1 MEDMHMQQKNRW
13 RVTALVLAAALII
26 PAAGPVTSGA
36 KQKLALNRKK
46 VTLTVGKTCVL
57 KVKGTKKK
65 VRWSSSRTSIAS
77 VSKKGKVKAKKQG
90 MAKIKAR
97 VTGRKSPLV
106 CKVTVKKKTN
116 GDKSSEQYEP
126 QTNTTPPV
134 NGLQND
140 GAGAQTPSQ
149 APSVTPDG
157 SQKETPLPGDSAD
170 QTPEPSAKPTNSGM
184 PVQSSV
190 PSATATAKPV
200 VSTEPSKSPVPV
212 EADPVPDEFF
222 QTSKPAYETG
232 KPESPE
238 LSADSGVYGK
248 AFKIGMKSQPGT
260 KIYYTTDGSVPTAE
274 KGTLYTD
281 AVVVADRN
289 GMPNVL
295 TAAANIKKM
304 YISGSGYDYVPQ
316 ADEVA
321 KCTVIRAAAISPDQE
336 MSDVVTRS
344 FFVGNDVKTK
354 YAGATV
360 ASLVIDP
367 DDLLNA
373 ETGIHVLGNKYDEW
387 SKTSEGAKIIRGR
400 EYWNYEGNYTQSGR
414 DWERVAHMDYLEAES
429 GSVEFSIPVGV
440 RVRGGA
446 SRMYG
451 QKGFNFYLR
460 EEYGQKNL
468 KYPLIPGDL
477 DTKGNQIKKYK
488 SFMLRNGGNDTE
500 YSKIRDVFNQSMLG
514 DRAYSV
520 QAVRPC
526 VLFINGEYWGLYNL
540 TEKYSDNSL
549 ENKYGV
555 DKDNVVVFKE
565 DEMDEGQ
572 DGDESLYQE
581 LWSYADKDF
590 TDDAVYEAFCGIMDI
605 DSFADYYATEIYIAN
620 EDWNPEK
627 NYMLWR
633 ARTPDPANP
642 YADGKWRYM
651 LYDTEY
657 SMGLYGGG
665 WGNDPVKA
673 NSFQN
678 AVGQDALFAAV
689 IKNKAF
695 QQKFLATIKEIGT
708 NNFAQAACEE
718 KLNEY
723 TSIYKPLMQDY
734 YTRFFGVDTWNRSKF
749 DDTVQSIT
757 NFVKNR
763 YRYIISYVEQGMK

>member
-1 MEDMHMQQKNRW
+1 MRKGNKW
-13 RVTALVLAAALII
+13 KATALLLTAALIL
-26 PAAGPVTSGA
+26 PAASPVSAGA
-36 KQKLALNRKK
+36 KKKPALNRKK
-46 VTLTVGKTCVL
+46 VTLTVGKSCIL

-65 VRWSSSRTSIAS
+65 VRWSTSKKKVAV
-77 VSKKGKVKAKKQG
+77 VSKKGKVTAKKQG
-90 MAKIKAR
+90 TAKITAKIKGMKQA
-97 VTGRKSPLV
+97 LV
-106 CKVTVKKKTN
+106 CKVTVKKKN
-116 GDKSSEQYEP
+116 GEQVSENGP
-126 QTNTTPPV
+126 GTDIPRGPV
-134 NGLQND
+134 NDMPSRAPVATPAGNGNQTAEPVRTPD
-140 GAGAQTPSQ
+140 GTATMAPGQSAEPSQ
-149 APSVTPDG
+149 APVNSELPVQTNDPG
-157 SQKETPLPGDSAD
+157 SDMT
-170 QTPEPSAKPTNSGM
+170 AKPTET
-184 PVQSSV
+184 P
-190 PSATATAKPV
+190 A
-200 VSTEPSKSPVPV
+200 PVPTV

-222 QTSKPAYETG
+222 QILQPEYETG
-232 KPESPE
+232 TPECPE
-238 LSADSGVYGK
+238 LSADSGVYGN
-248 AFKIGMKSQPGT
+248 AFMLGMKSQPGT
-260 KIYYTTDGSVPTAE
+260 KIYYTTDGSIPTAE
-274 KGTLYTD
+274 NGTLYTD
-281 AVVVADRN
+281 PFVVMDRN

-304 YISGSGYDYVPQ
+304 YISGSGYDYVPK

-321 KCTVIRAAAISPDQE
+321 KCTVIRAAAVSPDQE
-336 MSDVVTRS
+336 VSDVVTRS
-344 FFVGNDVKTK
+344 FFIGNDVKKK

-367 DDLLNA
+367 NDLLNA

-387 SKTSEGAKIIRGR
+387 SKTPEAAKIIRAGQ
-400 EYWNYEGNYTQSGR
+400 YWDYEGNYTQSGR
-414 DWERVAHMDYLEAES
+414 DWERVAFMDYLDADSETL
-429 GSVEFSIPVGV
+429 EFSIPVGI

-451 QKGFNFYLR
+451 QKGFNVYLR

-477 DTKGNQIKKYK
+477 DTEGKQIKKYK

-500 YSKIRDVFNQSMLG
+500 YSKIRDVFNQSMVG
-514 DRAYSV
+514 DRNYSV
-520 QAVRPC
+520 QAARPC

-540 TEKYSDNSL
+540 TEKYSDNSI

-555 DKDNVVVFKE
+555 DKDNVIIFKE

-572 DGDESLYQE
+572 DGDEVLYQE
-581 LWSYADKDF
+581 LWSYAEKDF

-633 ARTPDPANP
+633 ARTPDEANP

-665 WGNDPVKA
+665 WGNDPVKTD
-673 NSFQN
+673 SFTA

-695 QQKFLATIKEIGT
+695 QQKFLAVIKEIGSG
-708 NNFAQAACEE
+708 NFAPDACEK
-718 KLNEY
+718 KLEEY
-723 TSIYKPLMQDY
+723 KNTYKPLMQDY
-734 YTRFFGVDTWNRSKF
+734 YTRFFGKDTWNRNKF
-749 DDTVQSIT
+749 DETVQSVT

-763 YRYIISYVEQGMK
+763 YQYIISYVERGMK